1 MSMMSRFV
9 AGSLAAAAVFATA
22 PAQATEIPD
31 GTVSIVGLFN
41 PTVNLTPN
49 PKTFTAAFGMTFE
62 ISGTGG
68 FAGATGGL
76 GSLNGILNFS
86 GTEGTTINQ
95 SIANFFTFADGTGHN
110 YQFSLDSVKTLS
122 YSNNPGVSSAVSL
135 YLLGSTV
142 DTWLGYSA
150 TATSLTLTFNNTGN
164 SAYSAAATLAVPPA
178 PIPTVPEPAT
188 WALTLIGFGAMGAAL
203 RRRPRVASVT
213 FA

>member
-1 MSMMSRFV
+1 MNMMSRIV
-9 AGSLAAAAVFATA
+9 AGGLTAAAIFATA

-41 PTVNLTPN
+41 PAVNLTPN
-49 PKTFTAAFGMTFE
+49 PKTFTATFGSTFE

-68 FAGATGGL
+68 FLGATGGF
-76 GSLNGILNFS
+76 GSLNGVLDFS
-86 GTEGTTINQ
+86 GTDGVTINQ
-95 SIANFFTFADGTGHN
+95 TIANFFTFADGTGHN
-110 YQFSLDSVKTLS
+110 FQFSLDSVKTIS
-122 YSNNPGVSSAVSL
+122 YTNTPGVSSSISL

-142 DTWLGYSA
+142 DTFLGYA
-150 TATSLTLTFNNTGN
+150 PTATSLTLVFGNTGN

-178 PIPTVPEPAT
+178 PLPSVPEPAT

-203 RRRPRVASVT
+203 RRRPRVSSVS